1 MDEKYGVREVY
12 ILTNVNRE
20 DIPGAIAGAQIYL
33 VGSTFE
39 EFSISIIEAMA
50 VGTPFISTN
59 VGNARTLPGGVTIDD
74 IGEMHQVIDKLI
86 ENKEK
91 YLDLQKKGKDY
102 AYQNCRVDAAVD
114 KLQHYLLQ
122 K

>member
-1 MDEKYGVREVY
+1 
-12 ILTNVNRE
+12 
-20 DIPGAIAGAQIYL
+20 
-33 VGSTFE
+33 
-39 EFSISIIEAMA
+39 MA